1 MINQC
6 VSRICFLLSNIEFKY
21 KNGIYLN
28 NNNEIKKKEKKKREN
43 FKRKSKRNEKPTKKN

>member
-28 NNNEIKKKEKKKREN
+28 NNNEIKKK
-43 FKRKSKRNEKPTKKN
+43 KRKKEKTLKGNLKEMKNQQKKN